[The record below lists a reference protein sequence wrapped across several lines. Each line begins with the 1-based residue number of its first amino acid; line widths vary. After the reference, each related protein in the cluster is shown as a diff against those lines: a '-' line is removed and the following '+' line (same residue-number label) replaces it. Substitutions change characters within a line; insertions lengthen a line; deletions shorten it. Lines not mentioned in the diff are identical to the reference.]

1 MDVTRPV
8 LRWHGGKWN
17 LAPWVIAHLPPHRI
31 YVEPFGGAASVLLR
45 KPRAYA
51 EVYNDLDDD
60 VVGMFRVLRDPV
72 SAEQLVAAVRLTP
85 FARIEQVEAYEQSTE
100 PVERARRLIV
110 RSYMGFGSNG
120 THRKTGFRANSN
132 RSGTTPARDWANYPD
147 PLAAVA
153 ERMVGVTVENRDAK
167 AVMAAHDGPATLH
180 YVDPPYM
187 PETRDKGGDY
197 AHELTADQHVE
208 LLQFLRTLG
217 GMVVLSGYPSP
228 VYDGLLADWTRVERK
243 ALADGARARIE
254 VLWINPAA
262 NRALG
267 SRQAEMFPADAESVP
282 A

>member
-1 MDVTRPV
+1 MTRPV

-17 LAPWVIAHLPPHRI
+17 LAPWVIQHLPAHRI

-72 SAEQLVAAVRLTP
+72 SAEQLVASIRLTP
-85 FARIEQVEAYEQSTE
+85 FARIEQVEAYEQSTD

-228 VYDGLLADWTRVERK
+228 VYEGLLADWTRVERK
-243 ALADGARARIE
+243 ALADGARARTE

-262 NRALG
+262 TRALG
-267 SRQAEMFPADAESVP
+267 ARQSEMFPATPDTVTA
-282 A
+282 